1 MMYIRTHVCVHHDQE
16 CYACAHL
23 GQLHRRY
30 IDLAQGPLRMR
41 IPSKRKEEVL
51 ACNEMRM
58 QYMMYSTALICVG
71 YISSAHAGYS
81 PVVS

>member
-1 MMYIRTHVCVHHDQE
+1 
-16 CYACAHL
+16 
-23 GQLHRRY
+23 
-30 IDLAQGPLRMR
+30 MR

-51 ACNEMRM
+51 ASNEMRM

-71 YISSAHAGYS
+71 YISTGYS